1 MKKSTTLRGAL
12 NGKLTEKEFSYLRA
26 AFDIVGDIAIIEIP
40 DELVKKEKVIANALL
55 VLLKNVKVVC
65 KKAGMHEGVFRTQK
79 MKVLAGER
87 RKETVHKENDVRVKI
102 DIEKVYFSSRLSTER
117 KRIYEQVKPNE
128 NVLVMFSG
136 CGIYPLV
143 IGRNS
148 KAKVVYGIEI
158 NPDAHRLAEE
168 SVKLNKLESK
178 IKLFNGDVKK
188 VIPKLNKKF
197 DRIVMPLPKSAED
210 FLDDALVCS
219 KKNTMVHFYDFLDEK
234 EFDKAHDK
242 INKACK
248 RNKRKFKI
256 LRTVKCGQFSPGVFR
271 ICVDFR
277 IG

>member
-1 MKKSTTLRGAL
+1 MVTLRQTL
-12 NGKLTEKEFSYLRA
+12 KGKLTEKEFSYLRT

>member
-1 MKKSTTLRGAL
+1 M
-12 NGKLTEKEFSYLRA
+12 
-26 AFDIVGDIAIIEIP
+26 
-40 DELVKKEKVIANALL
+40 
-55 VLLKNVKVVC
+55 
-65 KKAGMHEGVFRTQK
+65 
-79 MKVLAGER
+79 
-87 RKETVHKENDVRVKI
+87 
-102 DIEKVYFSSRLSTER
+102 
-117 KRIYEQVKPNE
+117 
-128 NVLVMFSG
+128 
-136 CGIYPLV
+136 V